1 MYNIKNTTKIF
12 FFFKNTSDIT
22 WIEKNNVTQTN
33 KKMKKKERKELKACT
48 SFSVW
53 DGHKRVGEGKSG

>member
-1 MYNIKNTTKIF
+1 MDRK
-12 FFFKNTSDIT
+12 
-22 WIEKNNVTQTN
+22 KNNVTQTN

>member
-1 MYNIKNTTKIF
+1 MDRK
-12 FFFKNTSDIT
+12 
-22 WIEKNNVTQTN
+22 KNNVTQTN
-33 KKMKKKERKELKACT
+33 KKMKKKKKERKELKACT